1 MYRRLFFLFPTR
13 QQTRQTVQ
21 QLEAMGISPTD
32 IHTFAG
38 DNELLTDLP
47 PATERQ
53 QRGLDLQ
60 VEKIFWNGNLA
71 LFFIAVAGFA
81 VALLSGALGWVA
93 LALAG
98 MAATFTLGYVFATH
112 IPKVHLG
119 EFKDALRHH
128 EILLSVDVLPRQVA
142 LVGQQVHRQ
151 HPEAVDGGVGW
162 SLHKFGL

>member
-1 MYRRLFFLFPTR
+1 MYRRLFFLFPTQ

-21 QLEAMGISPTD
+21 QLEAMGINPTD

-38 DNELLTDLP
+38 NQQLLADLP
-47 PATERQ
+47 PASDRQ
-53 QRGLDLQ
+53 QRGLDVQ
-60 VEKIFWNGNLA
+60 VEKILWNGNLA
-71 LFFIAVAGFA
+71 LFFIALAGLA
-81 VALLSGALGWVA
+81 VALLSGALGWAA

-119 EFKDALRHH
+119 EFKDALRHN
-128 EILLSVDVLPRQVA
+128 EILLSVDVPPRQVA
-142 LVGQQVHRQ
+142 LVEQRVHRR